1 MKKILCFIIFC
12 QSVCV
17 NAQSTDTILTLQEY
31 LGYVKSYHPI
41 VKQAQLITNE
51 GEIKRLKARGAFDP
65 KLEVDYSRKKFKG
78 TKYYDK
84 LNTAFKIPTWYG
96 IELKANYEN
105 SEGTY
110 LNPEYNTPE
119 DGLYSA
125 GVSLSLAKGLL
136 INERMATL
144 KQAKLY
150 VKQAEFKQK
159 QMVNTI
165 LYDAIAVYFNWLK
178 NYEAQLVYK
187 DYVANADTRLA
198 NVKKSFFAGDKPAV
212 DTLEARINLNSR
224 QLDLE
229 KARIGYVKSTYE
241 LSNYLWLDDNLPLE
255 LEAQMTPDTQMI
267 SRIDMILNSS
277 ILNSDNIA
285 IEDHPKLQEL
295 ELKKSILMVDKRL
308 KANNLLPTVNLQYNF
323 ISSEY
328 EAINT
333 FSTANYKSGLR
344 VVFPLFLRK
353 ERADLKLT
361 KLKLQDL
368 EFDISTTRVQL
379 KNKIQTAL
387 EEINSYNAQYQL
399 LLELVTNYKQLV
411 VSEER
416 KFSLGESSL
425 FLVNYRGVKLI
436 ESELKR
442 IDAEY
447 QYFMSKS
454 SLLKTLNEL

>member
-41 VKQAQLITNE
+41 VKQAQLISSE

-65 KLEVDYSRKKFKG
+65 KLEVDYNRKKFKG
-78 TKYYDK
+78 TEYYDK

-96 IELKANYEN
+96 VELKASYEN
-105 SEGTY
+105 SDGTY

-125 GVSLSLAKGLL
+125 GVSLSLAKELL

-150 VKQAEFKQK
+150 IKQAEAKQK
-159 QMVNTI
+159 LLVNDI
-165 LYDAIAVYFNWLK
+165 LYEAISVYFDWLK

-187 DYVANADTRLA
+187 DYVANAEVRLG
-198 NVKKSFFAGDKPAV
+198 NVKTSFFAGDKPAV

-229 KARIGYVKSTYE
+229 KARISYVKASYK

-255 LEAQMTPDTQMI
+255 LDAKMAPDTETI
-267 SRIDMILNSS
+267 LRIDTILNSS
-277 ILNSDNIA
+277 ILNSDDLR

-295 ELKKSILMVDKRL
+295 ELKKSILEVDKRL
-308 KANNLLPTVNLQYNF
+308 KTNNLLPTVNLQYNF

-328 EAINT
+328 KAINT
-333 FSTANYKSGLR
+333 FSTANYKSGLQ
-344 VVFPLFLRK
+344 VVLPLFLRK
-353 ERADLKLT
+353 ERADLKLA

-368 EFDISTTRVQL
+368 EFDISTTKVQL
-379 KNKIQTAL
+379 KNKIQSAL
-387 EEINSYNAQYQL
+387 EEIDSYSTQYQL
-399 LLELVTNYKQLV
+399 LIELVGNYKQLV
-411 VSEER
+411 TSEER

-447 QYFMSKS
+447 QVFMSKS

>member
-1 MKKILCFIIFC
+1 MRKIICFIILC
-12 QSVCV
+12 QSICV
-17 NAQSTDTILTLQEY
+17 NAQTTDTILTLQEY

-41 VKQAQLITNE
+41 VRQAQLISSE

-65 KLEVDYSRKKFKG
+65 KLEVDYNRKKFKG
-78 TKYYDK
+78 TEYYDK
-84 LNTAFKIPTWYG
+84 LNTAFKIPIWYG
-96 IELKANYEN
+96 VELKASYEN
-105 SEGTY
+105 SDGTY

-150 VKQAEFKQK
+150 IKQTEAKQK
-159 QMVNTI
+159 LLVNEI
-165 LYDAIAVYFNWLK
+165 LYEAISVYFNWLK
-178 NYEAQLVYK
+178 SYEAQLVYK
-187 DYVANADTRLA
+187 DYVANAKVRLG
-198 NVKKSFFAGDKPAV
+198 NVKTSFFAGDKPAV

-255 LEAQMTPDTQMI
+255 LDVKMTPDTETI
-267 SRIDMILNSS
+267 LSIDMILNSS
-277 ILNSDNIA
+277 ILNSDDVL

-295 ELKKSILMVDKRL
+295 ELKKSILTVDKRL
-308 KANNLLPTVNLQYNF
+308 KINNLLPTVNLQYNF

-333 FSTANYKSGLR
+333 FSTANYKSGLQ
-344 VVFPLFLRK
+344 VVLPLFLRK
-353 ERADLKLT
+353 ERADLKLA

-368 EFDISTTRVQL
+368 EFDILTTKVQL
-379 KNKIQTAL
+379 KNKIQSAL
-387 EEINSYNAQYQL
+387 EEIDSYSTQYQL
-399 LLELVTNYKQLV
+399 LIELVGNYKQLV
-411 VSEER
+411 TSEER

-447 QYFMSKS
+447 QVFMSKS